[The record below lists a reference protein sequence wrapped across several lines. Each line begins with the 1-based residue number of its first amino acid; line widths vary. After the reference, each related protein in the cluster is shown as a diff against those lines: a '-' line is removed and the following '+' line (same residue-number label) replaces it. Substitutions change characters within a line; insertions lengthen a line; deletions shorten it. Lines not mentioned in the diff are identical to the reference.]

1 MMKKLLSFAMAV
13 IMVLTLAACA
23 DSAPAETAAAAPAT
37 EAATE
42 AVAPAGKSVQDLKI
56 AEVHYSV
63 VEDGGWAQA
72 MHEGILKACADLG
85 INTET
90 NLLTMENIAEEDTAL
105 VEATVETLVDNGAD
119 IIFGCSAGYATI
131 FAEIQPKYPDVIFAQ
146 QGNDVYDNIVE
157 MQIRGYEGEFLAGYL
172 CALMNEGSDQLGF
185 EASMDEASVRTA
197 LNAYALGAK
206 YANPNAKVQVI
217 WADSWYDLD
226 IEAANA
232 EALINN
238 GIKFM
243 GMEAS
248 SPAVPQKCEEKGAYC
263 IGYNIDMEANAP
275 KAVLTSFCWNW
286 APIFEDIIKKT
297 ADGTIKISDNYY
309 EGGECSK
316 LAPFNDDLVPAEIQQ
331 KVNDLKAKME
341 SGEVVVYAGELKDD
355 KGNVLVAAGETMSDE
370 QILAQ
375 EFFVENVVGGK

>member
-1 MMKKLLSFAMAV
+1 MKKLLSIVLASV
-13 IMVLTLAACA
+13 MVLSLAACA
-23 DSAPAETAAAAPAT
+23 KSAAPAAET
-37 EAATE
+37 T
-42 AVAPAGKSVQDLKI
+42 APAALETKKPADLMI

-72 MHEGILKACADLG
+72 MHEGILKACDDLG
-85 INTET
+85 INKET

-105 VEATVETLVDNGAD
+105 LEATVEELAEKGAD
-119 IIFGCSAGYATI
+119 IIFGCSAGYAPI
-131 FAEIQPKYPDVIFAQ
+131 FAELQPKYPDVIFAQ

-172 CALMNEGSDQLGF
+172 CALMNEGSNQLGF

-206 YANPNAKVQVI
+206 YANPDATVQVI

-226 IEAANA
+226 IEASNA

-238 GIKFM
+238 GIKYM

-263 IGYNIDMEANAP
+263 IGYNIDMQASAP
-275 KAVLTSFCWNW
+275 GAVLTSFCWNW
-286 APIFEDIIKKT
+286 APIFEDIIQKT
-297 ADGTIKISDNYY
+297 ADGSIRISDNYY

-316 LAPFNDDLVPAEIQQ
+316 LAPFNDALVPAEIQQ

-355 KGNVLVAAGETMSDE
+355 KGNVLVPAGETMSDDK
-370 QILAQ
+370 ILAQ
-375 EFFVENVVGGK
+375 EFFVENVIGGKN

>member
-1 MMKKLLSFAMAV
+1 MKNKLISAV
-13 IMVLTLAACA
+13 LAALLVLSLTACGA
-23 DSAPAETAAAAPAT
+23 AEPAATEAPAT
-37 EAATE
+37 EAAAE
-42 AVAPAGKSVQDLKI
+42 AAKTGKDVSDLVI
-56 AEVHYSV
+56 AEIHYSV

-72 MHEGILKACADLG
+72 MHQGVIEACNNLG

-105 VEATVETLVDNGAD
+105 VEATIDTLAENGAD
-119 IIFGCSAGYATI
+119 VIFGCSAGYATI
-131 FAEIQPKYPDVIFAQ
+131 FAEVQPKYPDVIFAQ

-172 CALMNEGSDQLGF
+172 CALMNEGSDLLGF

-238 GIKFM
+238 GIKYM

-248 SPAVPQKCEEKGAYC
+248 SPAVPQKCEEKDAYC

-286 APIFEDIIKKT
+286 TPIFEDIIKKT

-309 EGGECSK
+309 EGGECSR
-316 LAPFNDDLVPAEIQQ
+316 LAPFNNDLVPAEIQQ
-331 KVNDLKAKME
+331 KVNDLKAKMQ

-355 KGNVLVAAGETMSDE
+355 KGNVLVAAGETMPDE

-375 EFFVENVVGGK
+375 EFFVENVLGGK